1 MATALLSLLLK
12 KRLPRKVAMTGEL
25 TLTGQVLAV
34 GGIREKVIA
43 ARRVGIREVIL
54 PDACQRDF
62 NELPQY
68 LKAGLTVHFASR
80 YDDVFAIL
88 WGK

>member
-1 MATALLSLLLK
+1 MA
-12 KRLPRKVAMTGEL
+12 P
-25 TLTGQVLAV
+25 VLAV